1 MAVQFD
7 PKGKYFTEVVTKT
20 SQAVVIQT
28 TRGRIRGTVHV
39 HPDHR
44 LLDELNDGLSFLAIT
59 EARIELPEESLQAS
73 VVAVNKAELVWVA
86 PVEEIVEDGDER

>member
-73 VVAVNKAELVWVA
+73 FVAVNKAELVWVA